1 MKRPLKIALIVAGC
15 LVGLWILI
23 SVLASSIAKS
33 YLLKNDK
40 ELIGREID
48 IQKLQ
53 VNPLIGKVRI
63 KGFTLFEDDG
73 EQPFVGID
81 NFKTRIKLSDLL
93 RHQVTVKRISFSGLK
108 VNIEQN
114 HDWFNYNSLREY
126 HASDDTTSSPSK
138 YEILL
143 NNIKIDQ
150 SQLRYADLARESEF
164 VFDNLSLEIP
174 SIDLSSMRTDV
185 GLDLNLGDSTTLHTQ
200 VILTQNAKDYI
211 MKLQIDN
218 LGLEV
223 LEPYVKR
230 SYDLDSIQG
239 RADLDLQIKGNADH
253 VIECDV
259 KGDVVIHDLTLCD
272 PEGNRFVDI
281 DTVSAQIKRY
291 NYLENILDIKKLHL
305 TGIHANYI
313 IRPDKVANLDLVM
326 KEEEPDTLGTDE
338 EESSQKPPMSL
349 MIEELCMDHSNII
362 YEDQSLNE
370 PFHYELGDMVVTSQN
385 LTLDGNSTLQMQASL
400 NQVGKLSAV
409 WKGNLADLNNHDLSL
424 SLSNVKCS
432 DFSPYTMQMFG
443 YPLEKGT
450 LSFHSQNVITN
461 GNINGINKLQI
472 ASPIVGDKVKGV
484 KPSMGKVPLKTG
496 VYLLTDKHQQLSLDL
511 PIKGNLNDPEFSYT
525 EAVMTVL
532 GNMVVKVATSPF
544 RALAIDSEGQYLACD
559 LMRRDFTASEYSQ
572 LDDIAAQLSGKPEV
586 VVVFDLMV
594 NHDDIIQQ
602 LSLLQLKRDY
612 YVSLHPGSESQSMN
626 LVTSEAIRSIKLSDK
641 GLCAFAE
648 QCGKKK
654 KVRTEKDVLSVA
666 MDVYGKSSED
676 LLELFMEKK
685 NELLVNY
692 LTQKKGLG
700 AEQVSVNT
708 PDKSSMKHYHKE
720 GKYEIHVTL
729 IEEE

>member
-1 MKRPLKIALIVAGC
+1 M
-15 LVGLWILI
+15 
-23 SVLASSIAKS
+23 
-33 YLLKNDK
+33 
-40 ELIGREID
+40 
-48 IQKLQ
+48 
-53 VNPLIGKVRI
+53 
-63 KGFTLFEDDG
+63 
-73 EQPFVGID
+73 
-81 NFKTRIKLSDLL
+81 
-93 RHQVTVKRISFSGLK
+93 
-108 VNIEQN
+108 
-114 HDWFNYNSLREY
+114 
-126 HASDDTTSSPSK
+126 
-138 YEILL
+138 
-143 NNIKIDQ
+143 
-150 SQLRYADLARESEF
+150 RYADLARGSEF
-164 VFDNLSLEIP
+164 VFDNLSLQVP
-174 SIDLSSMRTDV
+174 SINLSSMRTDV

-211 MKLQIDN
+211 MKLEVDN
-218 LGLEV
+218 LGLKV

-230 SYDLDSIQG
+230 SYNLDSIQG

-259 KGDVVIHDLTLCD
+259 KGGVVIHDLTLCD
-272 PEGNRFVDI
+272 PEGHRFVAI
-281 DTVSAQIKRY
+281 DTVTAQIKRY

-305 TGIHANYI
+305 SGIHANYT

-326 KEEEPDTLGTDE
+326 KEEDPDTLGTDE
-338 EESSQKPPMSL
+338 EESSHKPPMSL
-349 MIEELCMDHSNII
+349 LIEDLCMDHSNIT

-400 NQVGKLSAV
+400 NQVGKLNAV

-432 DFSPYTMQMFG
+432 DFSPYTKQMFG

-450 LSFHSQNVITN
+450 LSFHSQNVITD

-496 VYLLTDKHQQLSLDL
+496 LYLLTDKHQQLSLDL

-544 RALAIDSEGQYLACD
+544 RALATDSEGQYLTCD
-559 LMRRDFTASEYSQ
+559 LMRHDFTASEYSQ

-586 VVVFDLMV
+586 AVVFDLMV
-594 NHDDIIQQ
+594 NHDDLIQQ

-612 YVSLHPGSESQSMN
+612 YVSLHPGSENQAMN

-648 QCGKKK
+648 QCGRKK
-654 KVRTEKDVLSVA
+654 KVRTEKDVASVA
-666 MDVYGKSSED
+666 LDVYGKSAED

-685 NELLVNY
+685 NELLVTY
-692 LTQKKGLG
+692 LTQKKGLDST
-700 AEQVSVNT
+700 QVSVNT
-708 PDKSSMKHYHKE
+708 PDRSTMKHYRKE
-720 GKYEIHVTL
+720 DKYEIHVTL
-729 IEEE
+729 VEEE